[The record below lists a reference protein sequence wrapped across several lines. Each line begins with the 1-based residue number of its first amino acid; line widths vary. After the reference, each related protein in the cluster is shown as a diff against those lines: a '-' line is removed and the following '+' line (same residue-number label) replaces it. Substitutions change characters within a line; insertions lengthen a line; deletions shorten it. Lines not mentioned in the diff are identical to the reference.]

1 MARLLDFVQLIFDF
15 FILCVQNL
23 NYDIKVIVHM
33 TLVNEIRASTH
44 VLKKCFYFLTFFSN
58 LSFETI
64 LQVSVKF
71 LLKTYSFY
79 EFKAI
84 FCNSKKRNAGIFLW
98 CFTVFEEY

>member
-1 MARLLDFVQLIFDF
+1 MARLFDFVQLILDF
-15 FILCVQNL
+15 FILSVQNL
-23 NYDIKVIVHM
+23 NDDIKVIVHM

-64 LQVSVKF
+64 LQVSIKF

-84 FCNSKKRNAGIFLW
+84 LCNSKKRNAGIFL
-98 CFTVFEEY
+98 